1 MEIYRNTKNVNFT
14 LVSIYPKE
22 KWEISQSRLNQ
33 NIQKYNYWIFYYWL
47 CRCFEGQVKE
57 GDHEDDLWPVE
68 EGQVE
73 GAGQVKE
80 EDEAMCLNE

>member
-1 MEIYRNTKNVNFT
+1 MEIYRNTININFT
-14 LVSIYPKE
+14 LVTIYTKE

-33 NIQKYNYWIFYYWL
+33 NIQKYNYWVFY
-47 CRCFEGQVKE
+47 CRCRWQVKE
-57 GDHEDDLWPVE
+57 GDHEDDVWPVE

-80 EDEAMCLNE
+80 EDVFEWITR